1 MTDAGFIAV
10 LVTAPNKEEA
20 ESLAEM
26 MVREKLAACCNVLTG
41 ITSIYEWEGKLEKS
55 GECLIIA
62 KTRADLFDAVSKAV
76 SEAHSY
82 EVPEIIAVPIAD
94 GYKPYLD
101 WLLANTSNA

>member
-1 MTDAGFIAV
+1 VADAEFIAV
-10 LVTAPNKEEA
+10 LITAPTKEEA
-20 ESLAEM
+20 ESLAGM
-26 MVREKLAACCNVLTG
+26 MVREKLAACCNILPG

-62 KTRADLFDAVSKAV
+62 KTRADLFDALSKAV

-94 GYKPYLD
+94 GYKPYID
-101 WLLANTSNA
+101 WLLANTDD